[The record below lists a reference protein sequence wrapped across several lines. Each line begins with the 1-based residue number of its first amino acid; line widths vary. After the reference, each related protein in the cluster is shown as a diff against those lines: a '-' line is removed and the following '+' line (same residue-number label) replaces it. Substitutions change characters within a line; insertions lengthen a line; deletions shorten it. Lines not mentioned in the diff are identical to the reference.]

1 MIYYSPVNGDVLQ
14 EPVQW
19 RPKTAFIMQQ
29 LGTPV
34 PKAVGDAR
42 RSIDQALK
50 RAGWSAIDASA
61 EVTGQDY
68 LAKIWKLILACPV
81 GIALVHKDISASTLA
96 NIFFELGMLQAYGRE
111 TVVVRIGDASIPSDF
126 TRSEW
131 IPTGP
136 TFKKQLGQFIAGLAD
151 RENYYRR
158 MSELVER
165 NPLLAIDYL
174 RRATLL
180 SGDADLRQRARRIL
194 DESGI
199 GERSKASVEQLMLE
213 F

>member
-1 MIYYSPVNGDVLQ
+1 VIYYSPVNGDVRQ
-14 EPVQW
+14 EPVLW

-29 LGTPV
+29 LGDPV
-34 PKAVGDAR
+34 PDAVLDTR
-42 RSIDQALK
+42 RAIDQVLK
-50 RAGWSAIDASA
+50 RTGWSAIDASD

-68 LAKIWKLILACPV
+68 LAKIWKLILTCPV
-81 GIALVHKDISASTLA
+81 GIALVHEGIGPSTLA
-96 NIFFELGMLQAYGRE
+96 NIFYELGMLQAYGRE
-111 TVVVRIGDASIPSDF
+111 TVVIRIGKASIPSDF
-126 TRSEW
+126 IRSEW

-136 TFKKQLGQFIAGLAD
+136 SFKQQIGKYIKGLAV
-151 RENYYRR
+151 RETYYRQ
-158 MSELVER
+158 MAELVER

-180 SGDADLRQRARRIL
+180 SGDATLRLQARRIL